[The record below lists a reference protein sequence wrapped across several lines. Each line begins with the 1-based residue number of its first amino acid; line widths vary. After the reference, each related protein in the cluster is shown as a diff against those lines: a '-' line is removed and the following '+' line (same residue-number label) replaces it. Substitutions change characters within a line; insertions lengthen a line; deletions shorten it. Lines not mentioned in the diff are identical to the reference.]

1 MGPPSKTPEGD
12 SESCSVCGYEFKAA
26 PSRPPGDAPCPAC
39 GTLIWFS
46 PYTTDMATELAALG
60 TFIDTDAR
68 GEVVAVR
75 LEGDAYDDSAID
87 KLATIRDV
95 ESIDIRK
102 TRITAVGA
110 AKLRELLPEVR
121 IIYC

>member
-1 MGPPSKTPEGD
+1 
-12 SESCSVCGYEFKAA
+12 
-26 PSRPPGDAPCPAC
+26 
-39 GTLIWFS
+39 
-46 PYTTDMATELAALG
+46 MATELAALG

-68 GEVVAVR
+68 GEVLAVR